1 MVDLT
6 MLSTVLLSIVGLLT
20 FSPHNSVEL
29 DSWASHTTISPTL
42 ELKLTTEIL
51 KESYC
56 EGPDPDLVTLTLLLR
71 LSFTNKGNQTV
82 ILQRGAK
89 LVPVIKVGST
99 VEDALAGRFETI
111 INNSIIT
118 DDNGPDKLRK
128 RPPLS
133 SFTILSPGDAYDT
146 VADVS
151 IPVPRNKP
159 VSSIINPGEH
169 YLQIGVWTWNDSAA
183 EARQRRA
190 TWTRDGFLWSESV
203 LSYPMRF
210 LVQSQPIAENC
221 SCALAKVGETEATA
235 IATAR
240 LKAKGYSVTLYKSMV
255 IGQGCEWQVIF
266 QPTKKHTD
274 KPSLI
279 FMIDK
284 NTGRTLA
291 EFE

>member
-1 MVDLT
+1 

-20 FSPHNSVEL
+20 FSSHSSVEL
-29 DSWASHTTISPTL
+29 NSWASHTTFSPTL

-56 EGPDPDLVTLTLLLR
+56 EGPDADLVMLRLLLR
-71 LSFTNKGNQTV
+71 LSFTNKGSQKV
-82 ILQRGAK
+82 IFQRGAK
-89 LVPVIKVGST
+89 LVPVIKVSST

-111 INNSIIT
+111 INNSIIM
-118 DDNGPDKLRK
+118 DDSGSEKLRK

-133 SFTILSPGDAYDT
+133 SFTILSPGETYDT
-146 VADVS
+146 IADVS

-159 VSSIINPGEH
+159 VSSIINSGEH
-169 YLQIGVWTWNDSAA
+169 YLQIGVWTWNDSPA

-190 TWTRDGFLWSESV
+190 TWKREGFLWSESV

-210 LVQSQPIAENC
+210 LVRSQPIAEDC
-221 SCALAKVGETEATA
+221 SCALAKVGETKATA
-235 IATAR
+235 IATDR
-240 LKAKGYSVTLYKSMV
+240 LKAKGYSVIFYKSMV
-255 IGQGCEWQVIF
+255 IGQGCEWQIIF
-266 QPTKKHTD
+266 QPTKTHAN
-274 KPSLI
+274 KPSLV

-291 EFE
+291 EYE